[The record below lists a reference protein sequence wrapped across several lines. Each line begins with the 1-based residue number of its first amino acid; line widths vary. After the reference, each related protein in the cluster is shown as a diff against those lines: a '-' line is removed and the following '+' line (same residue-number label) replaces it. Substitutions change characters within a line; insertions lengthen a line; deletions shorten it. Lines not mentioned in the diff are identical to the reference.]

1 MEIAGSPLGNAKCT
15 KDKNGV
21 DRRVW
26 ESPDFTITKIILE
39 EGGDDSAEMT
49 PRFGAV
55 CAVQGEHVTS
65 GRGTTSINGIN
76 SP

>member
-1 MEIAGSPLGNAKCT
+1 MEITGSPLGTAKCT

-26 ESPDFTITKIILE
+26 EAPDFAITKIVLE
-39 EGGDDSAEMT
+39 EGDDGNTEMT

-55 CAVQGEHVTS
+55 
-65 GRGTTSINGIN
+65 
-76 SP
+76 